1 MQMHYIKKRLCS
13 KFLNNL
19 VLKSLKMVEQS
30 NGKLEI
36 LELGAGTGST
46 TDAVLELIK
55 ENNKV
60 TYFYTDISQFFLK
73 EAQRRYAD
81 IDNIL
86 YSQLNIDDLNF
97 DSKVI

>member
-1 MQMHYIKKRLCS
+1 MNPTHLLFPEGKFDYANALYKETFVF

-60 TYFYTDISQFFLK
+60 TYF
-73 EAQRRYAD
+73 
-81 IDNIL
+81 
-86 YSQLNIDDLNF
+86 
-97 DSKVI
+97 